1 MILSMMSILISYLI
15 KDTRLA
21 AVVMLFITQIYNFGS
36 SMSEPCIQYIKEA
49 AGLPLTNSERFAYV
63 LDKMKKDFPDAG
75 GDFLRTII
83 QACYDAWTSRA
94 I

>member
-1 MILSMMSILISYLI
+1 MILTLISALVSRL
-15 KDTRLA
+15 TRDPKLA
-21 AVVMLFITQIYNFGS
+21 AVIMLFITQIYNFGAS
-36 SMSEPCIQYIKEA
+36 LSEPCMQYIKEA

-63 LDKMKKDFPDAG
+63 LDKMKKDYPDAS